1 MPARLALWYFAYFAA
16 VGVFL
21 PFWPV
26 YLRELG
32 FPAAAI
38 GTLLAL
44 YSASR
49 LVAPHLWGWL
59 ADRSGRRMAIVRAGG
74 AATVLCFA
82 GVFAVGSSFA
92 GQAAVMAVFCFFW
105 TAALPQFEAVTLAH
119 LGRDAHRYGRIR
131 LWGSIGFIVVAAGGG
146 AVVAACGALVIPWAM
161 LAGLVAILVAGLLV
175 PEPPVARAQDSAT
188 PLGQLLRTKAVWALI
203 ATGFLQQA
211 AHGPYYT
218 FFTLY
223 LGEHGIGERTAG
235 LLWALGVVAEV
246 GLFAWLPHGLPRVG
260 LRRLL
265 QLAVALSVLRWL
277 LLGLAVEVWALLLVA
292 QLLHAASFAAFH
304 ACTLQLVQQRFGPA
318 HAGQGQALYSSLGT
332 GAGAAFG
339 AWLAGTLWLPWGGAL
354 TFVVAAG
361 CSALA
366 WLLVQY
372 GLHTLQTV
380 DTPATNPDP

>member
-1 MPARLALWYFAYFAA
+1 MPLRLALWYCAYFAA

-26 YLRELG
+26 YLRSLG
-32 FPAAAI
+32 FGAAAI

-49 LVAPHLWGWL
+49 LIAPHLWGWL
-59 ADRSGRRMAIVRAGG
+59 ADRSGRRMAIVRAAA
-74 AATVLCFA
+74 AATLFCFP
-82 GVFAVGSSFA
+82 GVFWA
-92 GQAAVMAVFCFFW
+92 GERFSAQAWFMAVFCFFW

-119 LGRDAHRYGRIR
+119 LGREAHRYGRIR

-146 AVVAACGALVIPWAM
+146 VVVAAYGAIVIPWAM
-161 LAGLVAILVAGLLV
+161 LAGLLVIFMASLCV
-175 PEPPVARAQDSAT
+175 PEPPPAHAHGPVP
-188 PLGQLLRTKAVWALI
+188 PLGRLLRTKAVWALI

-246 GLFAWLPHGLPRVG
+246 GLFAWLPHGLARVG
-260 LRRLL
+260 VQPMLR
-265 QLAVALSVLRWL
+265 LALALSVLRWL
-277 LLGLAVEVWALLLVA
+277 LLGLAVDVWPLLIVA

-304 ACTLQLVQQRFGPA
+304 ACTLQLVQQCFGPA

-339 AWLAGTLWLPWGGAL
+339 AWLAGTLWGPWGSL
-354 TFVVAAG
+354 PTFVVAAG
-361 CSALA
+361 GSALA
-366 WLLVQY
+366 WLLVRF
-372 GLHTLQTV
+372 GLHALQTV
-380 DTPATNPDP
+380 DSPATDRDD